1 MHDLRYFCAVTGL
14 AKPAME
20 RDYLTLLRDVGE
32 SLTLL
37 SGGNIDAFLERIV
50 ALVSSHIRTDVVS
63 VYLYDSTAQELVLRA
78 TRGLAPACVGNI
90 RLRLGEGLVGHVL
103 QTLEPICEQAASQ
116 NPHFKYFPKTYEERF
131 ESFLAVP
138 VHRSA
143 ERMGVLVA
151 QRRERD
157 FFGSRD
163 VLALQ
168 VLASQLAGAIENART
183 VHTAL
188 ARKAAPETSIPTLV
202 RGRTV
207 SKGYAYARAVLLNTV
222 RSRRFLA
229 PQRFDTHYYTLAEF
243 QSAIRATEED
253 LLALEQRFA
262 AGLPELATLV
272 FMAHQMMLI
281 DAQFTGAMTERIRA
295 GENPPEAII
304 AVAHAWMEC
313 FAALPEPYLQDK
325 AADIAD
331 LATRLLDKLVKNE
344 RESVSLAERILIA
357 RDLYPSDVLEFYAQK
372 VQGIILTHGGETT
385 HMALLARSLGIP
397 LVIAQE
403 PALLDLPEETRVLLD
418 ADIGNVYVDPP
429 AAVVSR
435 FSAREQAR
443 AATAT
448 VTVRPQTH
456 TRDGV
461 RVHLLA
467 NINLLSETE
476 LARELQAEGIGLYRS
491 EFPFLIRP
499 TFPSE
504 EEQVVIYARLVQDLP
519 ERPIAIRTLDI
530 GGDKGFGQQTAEP
543 EENPQLGLRSI
554 RFSLHFPEIFQQ
566 QLRAIL
572 RGGAA
577 ARDLRILFPMI
588 GSLEEWRAAQAAV
601 RSALASLAQDGLP
614 HCSNPALGIMVE
626 VPSAVQLME
635 EFAAEEI
642 DFFCI
647 GTNDLVQYL
656 LGVDRGNEKVAAYYR
671 PDHPA
676 VLRSIHQVVSVAERY
691 GRPVSLCGEMA
702 HDLRFIPF
710 FLGIGIRA
718 LSVDPRVLP
727 ALQPAIE
734 AIDSREAATLAAKLL
749 GCPTSRELETLLAH
763 PGYGP

>member
-1 MHDLRYFCAVTGL
+1 MDHRYTICDTFALLPVWQSL
-14 AKPAME
+14 
-20 RDYLTLLRDVGE
+20 LWNVITLLCCAMLE
-32 SLTLL
+32 NPSTLL

-222 RSRRFLA
+222 RSRRSLA

-262 AGLPELATLV
+262 AGLPELAALV

-281 DAQFTGAMTERIRA
+281 
-295 GENPPEAII
+295 
-304 AVAHAWMEC
+304 
-313 FAALPEPYLQDK
+313 
-325 AADIAD
+325 
-331 LATRLLDKLVKNE
+331 
-344 RESVSLAERILIA
+344 
-357 RDLYPSDVLEFYAQK
+357 
-372 VQGIILTHGGETT
+372 
-385 HMALLARSLGIP
+385 
-397 LVIAQE
+397 
-403 PALLDLPEETRVLLD
+403 
-418 ADIGNVYVDPP
+418 
-429 AAVVSR
+429 
-435 FSAREQAR
+435 
-443 AATAT
+443 
-448 VTVRPQTH
+448 
-456 TRDGV
+456 
-461 RVHLLA
+461 
-467 NINLLSETE
+467 
-476 LARELQAEGIGLYRS
+476 
-491 EFPFLIRP
+491 
-499 TFPSE
+499 
-504 EEQVVIYARLVQDLP
+504 EEQVIIYARLVQDLP

-530 GGDKGFGQQTAEP
+530 GGDKGFGRQAAEP
-543 EENPQLGLRSI
+543 EENPQLSLRSI

-588 GSLEEWRAAQAAV
+588 GSLEEWRVAQAAV
-601 RSALASLAQDGLP
+601 RSALVSLAQDGLP
-614 HCSNPALGIMVE
+614 HCSNPALGIMIE

-676 VLRSIHQVVSVAERY
+676 VFRSIHQVVSVAERY
-691 GRPVSLCGEMA
+691 GRPVSLCGKMA

-718 LSVDPRVLP
+718 LSVDPRYLP
-727 ALQPAIE
+727 ALQPAVE
-734 AIDSREAATLAAKLL
+734 AIDSREATTLASHLL
-749 GCPTSRELETLLAH
+749 GCPTGRELETLLAH
-763 PGYGP
+763 PGS